1 MERRQFSQCSWDLVE
16 EEGEQISDPSTE
28 KWNGFPDFKNGHLSV
43 KRRRLKWRTRDGNAD
58 CLQPLLCNDLM
69 NLPALLESIHCKW
82 QLGWAVKISLGLLSR
97 IHCGTCISLI
107 AYEVWHITK
116 SSLTS
121 ERITIT
127 VLSISIPA
135 GVFDQSDWWKDYK
148 RPSYLDRRLEVSSST
163 SIRPPSLSPE
173 RVVFQ
178 RTLSSS

>member
-1 MERRQFSQCSWDLVE
+1 MQLGPGWRRGRINIRSLHRKMKWISCFSKMDTWAFKR
-16 EEGEQISDPSTE
+16 GYWSD
-28 KWNGFPDFKNGHLSV
+28 GHV
-43 KRRRLKWRTRDGNAD
+43 MDMWTVCRHFFAVVWWI
-58 CLQPLLCNDLM
+58 
-69 NLPALLESIHCKW
+69 LPALMVSIHWKW

-173 RVVFQ
+173 RAVFQ

>member
-1 MERRQFSQCSWDLVE
+1 MKWITCFFKMDTSAFKRGEREKVTDTWLQTLTVCCHFFGIIWWIYLCLV
-16 EEGEQISDPSTE
+16 
-28 KWNGFPDFKNGHLSV
+28 
-43 KRRRLKWRTRDGNAD
+43 
-58 CLQPLLCNDLM
+58 
-69 NLPALLESIHCKW
+69 SIHWKW
-82 QLGWAVKISLGLLSR
+82 QLGWAVKISPGLLSR

-148 RPSYLDRRLEVSSST
+148 RPSYLDGRLEVSSST

-173 RVVFQ
+173 RFVFQ

>member
-1 MERRQFSQCSWDLVE
+1 
-16 EEGEQISDPSTE
+16 
-28 KWNGFPDFKNGHLSV
+28 
-43 KRRRLKWRTRDGNAD
+43 
-58 CLQPLLCNDLM
+58 M
-69 NLPALLESIHCKW
+69 NLPLALVASIHWKW

-97 IHCGTCISLI
+97 IRCGTCISLI

-148 RPSYLDRRLEVSSST
+148 RPSYLDRRLEVSSSAP
-163 SIRPPSLSPE
+163 IRPPSLSPE

-178 RTLSSS
+178 RTLSSSSCSGWLCVQTFFHLIRFVKTIFGVLYSVKALRG